1 MDIASLIIGIVAA
14 ILGFIPCCSWLALG
28 PAIVGLILGLIS
40 YGRKR
45 EADAGTGVAM
55 AGMVLNGIAILLIV
69 GYAIV
74 FSAGDL
80 TSGLLKF

>member
-1 MDIASLIIGIVAA
+1 MDVASLIIGRVAA

-28 PAIVGLILGLIS
+28 PGIIGLILGLVS
-40 YGRKR
+40 YNRRR

-55 AGMVLNGIAILLIV
+55 AGIVLNGIAILLIV
-69 GYAIV
+69 GYTLL